1 MFKSVCAVVLTLCL
15 ATQISADTSPEARKD
30 ASHTLLR
37 AEGVPILENLPLV
50 EDEANSTRRSD
61 EEVIQRLIALAI
73 VAVKGE
79 TNDHGMALGLVA
91 QFNATGYFTPIEQA
105 FINNTQP
112 SEQDLI
118 DMSWRYEGAHVM
130 LWALGLYPDI
140 GRPDAITDVPLLAET
155 LRDLG
160 PEGLRAKAHLRPQS
174 QLLDATDL
182 MYRYHWAVVQA
193 RLDDQPTP
201 AGLDSGVVYERH
213 YALNWLIGY
222 MDQAWDDISTDT

>member
-1 MFKSVCAVVLTLCL
+1 MFKSVFFALFVLCL
-15 ATQISADTSPEARKD
+15 ATPIAAQTSPEARKD

-37 AEGVPILENLPLV
+37 AEGVPILETLPLI
-50 EDEANSTRRSD
+50 EDAANSTRRSD

-73 VAVKGE
+73 VSVKGE

-91 QFNATGYFTPIEQA
+91 QFNATGYFTPVEQA
-105 FINNTQP
+105 FINNTRP
-112 SEQDLI
+112 AEQQRI
-118 DMSWRYEGAHVM
+118 DMSWRYEGAHVL
-130 LWALGLYPDI
+130 LWALGIYPDI
-140 GRPDAITDVPLLAET
+140 GRPDSITDVPLLAAT
-155 LRDLG
+155 LLDLG
-160 PEGLRAKAHLRPQS
+160 PEGLRAKARLRPQS

-193 RLDDQPTP
+193 RLDGLPVP
-201 AGLDSGVVYERH
+201 SGLDPGVVYERH